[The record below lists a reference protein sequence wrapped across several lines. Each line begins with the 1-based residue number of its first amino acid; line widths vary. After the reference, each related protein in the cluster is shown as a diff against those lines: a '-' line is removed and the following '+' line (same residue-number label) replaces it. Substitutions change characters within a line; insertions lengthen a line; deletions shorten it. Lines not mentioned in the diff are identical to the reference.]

1 MKNEKEI
8 SISSQPSSGTGGD
21 SPVVVIERRIKDE
34 QTFPDNGY
42 CKPGFTLKSS
52 GLSSRR
58 RLGKGP
64 SFVIM
69 GGKLVNAN
77 EYPFAVH
84 LDNNGA
90 FCSGVLISKHYVLTV
105 AHCIVTL
112 ENIKQRNQICKGG
125 HIKPER
131 NGKIFIEP
139 QSLKIYPG
147 SRCPKP
153 EFCKPKRTVYK
164 SISAYPHPEFNL
176 CNLENDIA
184 LIELEGDVSEEDGAP
199 ICLPEKDEKLSG
211 TLSTV
216 GYGYDPM
223 AKDPLVPALQV
234 VRFKKYSEK
243 NGVIIT
249 IDPRRDSCKGDSGG
263 PLFKNKNGLLTLKEE
278 ATTLTCENTL
288 IGFVKIQM
296 FAITSVTIDPDPKNT
311 RITMKPRT
319 REAAMVD

>member
-1 MKNEKEI
+1 MIILWLVGISLAYSQNVEKSFFTHNETNYHQK
-8 SISSQPSSGTGGD
+8 QCGFHYLPSAA
-21 SPVVVIERRIKDE
+21 
-34 QTFPDNGY
+34 
-42 CKPGFTLKSS
+42 
-52 GLSSRR
+52 
-58 RLGKGP
+58 GKGP

-112 ENIKQRNQICKGG
+112 ENIKQRSQICKGG

-139 QSLKIYPG
+139 KSLKIYPG

-164 SISAYPHPEFNL
+164 SISAHPHPEFNL

-211 TLSTV
+211 TLSAV

-223 AKDPLVPALQV
+223 AKDPLAPALRV

-263 PLFKNKNGLLTLKEE
+263 PLFKNKNGLLTLVGITSHGGSCFLQSRERRGHYTDVRKHVNWI
-278 ATTLTCENTL
+278 CENSNVCHN
-288 IGFVKIQM
+288 IGDDRSGSEEYEDNDE
-296 FAITSVTIDPDPKNT
+296 TED
-311 RITMKPRT
+311 
-319 REAAMVD
+319 